1 MTVQFFLYA
10 AVQLILFFWVVSIY
24 RKTGAAAAL
33 VLLVPQFFLF
43 YDNFVV
49 AIGSFIGLGPLLK
62 AISWPRFWAH
72 WFTGYWI
79 IIAAGSI
86 LRLADFSWAK
96 NKFVMASFCVLTVGL
111 MVYETSN
118 LWRVDLFPI
127 CQADL
132 VRYTTTIRPGE
143 SCVDPAFQIKQQD
156 SPLAVIIANFIIIIV
171 GAILAIR
178 RRFPWMMLG
187 GILMLLSAALP
198 AARALKLDNF
208 GEILITGGIIW
219 AVAHF
224 AGKHRRGTSV
234 RTVIASPVL

>member
-10 AVQLILFFWVVSIY
+10 AAQLILFFWLVSIY
-24 RKTGAAAAL
+24 RKTGAVAAL

-43 YDNFVV
+43 YDNFIV
-49 AIGSFIGLGPLLK
+49 AIGSFVGVGPVLK

-86 LRLADFSWAK
+86 LRLADFTWAR
-96 NKFVMASFCVLTVGL
+96 NKFVMASFCVLTAGL

-132 VRYTTTIRPGE
+132 VRYTTSIRPGE
-143 SCVDPAFQIKQQD
+143 SCVDPSFQIKQQD

-171 GAILAIR
+171 GAILAFR

-198 AARALKLDNF
+198 IARALKLDNL

-224 AGKHRRGTSV
+224 TAKRNHVATVGTPV
-234 RTVIASPVL
+234 ASPVR